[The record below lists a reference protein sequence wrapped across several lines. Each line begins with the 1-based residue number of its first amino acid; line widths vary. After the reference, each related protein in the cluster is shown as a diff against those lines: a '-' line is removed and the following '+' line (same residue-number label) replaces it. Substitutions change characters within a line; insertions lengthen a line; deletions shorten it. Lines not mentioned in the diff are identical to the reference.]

1 MEREKSN
8 IANEEELKHA
18 GRQAAD
24 ALRGYGY
31 SDFAQQYEQALQRS
45 ALAPKEVLTHSR
57 IANTTLQ
64 ELNTLQ
70 AERHTNHP
78 AVERNIQIQ
87 EQLEAA
93 LQKQQE
99 SSVQKT
105 RSIEDLSFPAK
116 MYLEENSK
124 PLESA
129 AQEVANYLDEK
140 RAYSHSVEGK
150 TKLQG
155 ILDVQLQSYRSLPTS
170 HNIDNLER
178 YTKQGIQVMRDDF
191 EQAKTTLQREN
202 SDYVRERQYLS
213 PEGKRTI
220 QREAEQGE
228 FRMPNQQ
235 KGHIVESRT
244 DYAQQQLDQYTKT
257 KEQIFSIDRER
268 TEGPSWTMPTA
279 VPAESTVDRDR
290 QEQALSSPAVE
301 KDAHKS
307 AGIST
312 EQIDTWRTT
321 LEKDYSH
328 LSNEQQERYADL
340 QRNIAPAVPSKDKE
354 MEL

>member
-1 MEREKSN
+1 MERERSN

-105 RSIEDLSFPAK
+105 KSIGELSFPAK

-129 AQEVANYLDEK
+129 AQEVTNYLDEK

-150 TKLQG
+150 TKLHREHPAAKCTG
-155 ILDVQLQSYRSLPTS
+155 RTATILS
-170 HNIDNLER
+170 
-178 YTKQGIQVMRDDF
+178 F
-191 EQAKTTLQREN
+191 A
-202 SDYVRERQYLS
+202 
-213 PEGKRTI
+213 
-220 QREAEQGE
+220 A
-228 FRMPNQQ
+228 
-235 KGHIVESRT
+235 
-244 DYAQQQLDQYTKT
+244 
-257 KEQIFSIDRER
+257 
-268 TEGPSWTMPTA
+268 
-279 VPAESTVDRDR
+279 
-290 QEQALSSPAVE
+290 
-301 KDAHKS
+301 
-307 AGIST
+307 
-312 EQIDTWRTT
+312 
-321 LEKDYSH
+321 H
-328 LSNEQQERYADL
+328 LSQHRQSGTLHQAGHPGD
-340 QRNIAPAVPSKDKE
+340 A
-354 MEL
+354 